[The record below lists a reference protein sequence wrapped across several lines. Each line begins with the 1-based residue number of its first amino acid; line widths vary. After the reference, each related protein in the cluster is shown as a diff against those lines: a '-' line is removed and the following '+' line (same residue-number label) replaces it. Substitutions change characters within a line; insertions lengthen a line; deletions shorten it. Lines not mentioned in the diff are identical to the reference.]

1 MENSFGERNR
11 AQAARVSGL
20 GGRTET
26 ELFVVHAAALRDAAA
41 LPATCFLVVKSARGH
56 SHTRPLE
63 RRGRQF
69 QRRQLRLGS

>member
-11 AQAARVSGL
+11 AHAARVSGL

-41 LPATCFLVVKSARGH
+41 LPATCFLQVHGAFLDFSSSKPRKAEPS
-56 SHTRPLE
+56 L
-63 RRGRQF
+63 
-69 QRRQLRLGS
+69 